1 MENKF
6 LPLGYSDML
15 ERMKY
20 KDMLERMSSTTDPQY
35 SDTEQFVSPL
45 ERGPTEKFGDLIGK
59 GLLKLPYV
67 FEDERSA
74 MRSGQDVANVLS
86 FAPGP
91 GNVLGYL
98 EGQKLEEEGRPLMG
112 SIITGLSAGFPGA
125 GKGAASITTPPVRNA
140 PTPKGLEHK
149 ILHTADRPK
158 EVKDVEKWNSDLA
171 TLEDS
176 TEVIDV
182 YTGETPYINRQG
194 LMPLRYGEND
204 TQMTSQIALF
214 ESDLYTAKNKNKVYP
229 IENIFQ
235 AMRRYGVTGKGNIN
249 QNVARQIEDF
259 ISPEFIAKGKAS
271 PADVMEELQKN
282 APNIQE
288 THAYNNLSSTMDPG
302 VNTAYSR
309 FTTRRPLYDLDSP
322 TTTVGNSAE
331 QTSRSYG
338 ERTFSMFDDG
348 RIYGKKPSLEEPNP
362 KVSFQNNDHDDLAM
376 GRISVAGSKP
386 SGENKY
392 MHSRYTL
399 EDIDGDAN
407 VYVKQEAQSDAYTFT
422 KDQDMLATRLSAA
435 GDRGGRNS
443 IGGLQYELSDP
454 ALPGDE
460 ALYARINSG
469 DFEAVGELVR
479 TRSQV
484 QGGSPLGS
492 DLYNHLLVT
501 NKLDDFNEELGKI
514 IRSGNEEF
522 AEQKRL
528 ANSFNEG
535 DIEGQQAFQDLEEI
549 ADRNRQ
555 REMRVLS
562 EYAKELFEGTESS
575 VKPINLPRSADWFTD
590 GFKLDLQTAVKN
602 DSPYALFPNG
612 ARSLAPPSGVTTI
625 IPPKMVP
632 FIVKKYKDKKGVRL
646 DYDDDGKFLGV
657 AENKDGKFRR
667 VLDAE
672 PDPSSINRA
681 KSYNDFYKKAIKQTE
696 QDYGVKLNPTEYID
710 QYGQEYLKIILTPE
724 LKSSFQTFRMEHG
737 GVASLMPLHYGL

>member
-1 MENKF
+1 
-6 LPLGYSDML
+6 ML

-35 SDTEQFVSPL
+35 TGITEQFASPR
-45 ERGPTEKFGDLIGK
+45 EPGPTEKLGDLIGK
-59 GLLKLPYV
+59 GLLKLPYG
-67 FEDERSA
+67 FDDERSA
-74 MRSGQDVANVLS
+74 VRTGQNVANVLA
-86 FAPGP
+86 FTPGP

-98 EGQKLEEEGRPLMG
+98 EGRKLEEEGRPFLG
-112 SIITGLSAGFPGA
+112 SVIKAASVGLPGA
-125 GKGAASITTPPVRNA
+125 GKAAGSVPTPPVKPA
-140 PTPKGLEHK
+140 PTPKGIEHK

-158 EVKDVEKWNSDLA
+158 EIKDVEKWNSDLA

-176 TEVIDV
+176 TEVVDI
-182 YTGETPYINRQG
+182 YTGETPYANRQG

-204 TQMTSQIALF
+204 TQMTSQLALF
-214 ESDLYTAKNKNKVYP
+214 ESDLYTAKNKNKLYP

-235 AMRRYGVTGKGNIN
+235 AMRRYGVTGKGNVN
-249 QNVARQIEDF
+249 QNVKRQIEDF
-259 ISPEFIAKGKAS
+259 ISPEFIANNPKTTPAS
-271 PADVMEELQKN
+271 VMEELQKN

-288 THAYNNLSSTMDPG
+288 AHAYYNLGSTMDPG

-322 TTTVGNSAE
+322 TTTVGNSRE

-338 ERTFSMFDDG
+338 ERKFSMFDDG
-348 RIYGKKPSLEEPNP
+348 RIYGNKPSLEEPVP
-362 KVSFQNNDHDDLAM
+362 KVSFRNNDHDDLAM
-376 GRISVAGSKP
+376 GRIDVAGTRA
-386 SGENKY
+386 SGAENKY
-392 MHSRYTL
+392 LHSRYTL

-407 VYVKQEAQSDAYTFT
+407 VYVKQESQSDAYGFT
-422 KDQDMLATRLSAA
+422 RDQDMLATRLSGAE
-435 GDRGGRNS
+435 DRGGRNS

-479 TRSQV
+479 TRSQLE
-484 QGGSPLGS
+484 GGSSLGS

-535 DIEGQQAFQDLEEI
+535 DIEGQQALQDLEEI

-562 EYAKELFEGTESS
+562 EYAKELFEGTEGSI
-575 VKPINLPRSADWFTD
+575 KPINLPRSADWFTD
-590 GFKLDLQTAVKN
+590 DFKLDLQTAVKN

-612 ARSLAPPSGVTTI
+612 PRSLAPPSGVTTI
-625 IPPKMVP
+625 IPPKMES
-632 FIVKKYKDKKGVRL
+632 FIIKKYKDKKGIRL

-657 AENKDGKFRR
+657 SENQDGAFRR

-724 LKSSFQTFRMEHG
+724 LKSSFQTFRMKHG
-737 GVASLMPLHYGL
+737 GAASIIPLKYGF

>member
-45 ERGPTEKFGDLIGK
+45 ERGPTQKFGDLIGK

-98 EGQKLEEEGRPLMG
+98 EGQKLAEEGRPFLG
-112 SIITGLSAGFPGA
+112 NLISAASVGLPGA
-125 GKGAASITTPPVRNA
+125 GKGASSITTPPVRNA

-259 ISPEFIAKGKAS
+259 ISPEFIARGKAS

-288 THAYNNLSSTMDPG
+288 THAYNNLNSTMDPG

-376 GRISVAGSKP
+376 GRISVAGSKS

-407 VYVKQEAQSDAYTFT
+407 VYVKQEAQSDAYGLT
-422 KDQDMLATRLSAA
+422 KDQNKLAASVGAEDSLGGRMDVEHILYRIGDDEVGITFDDILKGKHTAGDALEAADDTRDFHKFLKETGELDNFNKEFDEIAKKFQTERENAIAA
-435 GDRGGRNS
+435 GNFE
-443 IGGLQYELSDP
+443 GLETNLSSPNALDP
-454 ALPGDE
+454 LMVNRADN
-460 ALYARINSG
+460 YY
-469 DFEAVGELVR
+469 VGEAA
-479 TRSQV
+479 
-484 QGGSPLGS
+484 
-492 DLYNHLLVT
+492 DAYNQRGERLIS
-501 NKLDDFNEELGKI
+501 NYMNDF
-514 IRSGNEEF
+514 
-522 AEQKRL
+522 
-528 ANSFNEG
+528 
-535 DIEGQQAFQDLEEI
+535 
-549 ADRNRQ
+549 
-555 REMRVLS
+555 S
-562 EYAKELFEGTESS
+562 EYLGIAKD
-575 VKPINLPRSADWFTD
+575 PINLPRSADWFTD

-737 GVASLMPLHYGL
+737 GVASLMPLNYGL

>member
-6 LPLGYSDML
+6 LPLGYADML

-45 ERGPTEKFGDLIGK
+45 ERGPTQKFGDLIGK

-112 SIITGLSAGFPGA
+112 SIITALSAGFPGA

-288 THAYNNLSSTMDPG
+288 THAYNNLNSTMDPG

-407 VYVKQEAQSDAYTFT
+407 VYVKQEAQSDAYGLT
-422 KDQDMLATRLSAA
+422 KDQNKLAASVGAEDSLGGRMDVEHILYRIGDDEVGITFDDILKGKHTAGDALEAADDTRDFHKFLKETGELDNFNKEFDEIAKKFQTERENAIAA
-435 GDRGGRNS
+435 GNFE
-443 IGGLQYELSDP
+443 GLETNLSSPNALDP
-454 ALPGDE
+454 LMVNRADN
-460 ALYARINSG
+460 YY
-469 DFEAVGELVR
+469 VGEAA
-479 TRSQV
+479 
-484 QGGSPLGS
+484 
-492 DLYNHLLVT
+492 DAYNQRGERLIS
-501 NKLDDFNEELGKI
+501 NYMNDF
-514 IRSGNEEF
+514 
-522 AEQKRL
+522 
-528 ANSFNEG
+528 
-535 DIEGQQAFQDLEEI
+535 
-549 ADRNRQ
+549 
-555 REMRVLS
+555 S
-562 EYAKELFEGTESS
+562 EYLGIAKD
-575 VKPINLPRSADWFTD
+575 PINLPRSADWFTD

-737 GVASLMPLHYGL
+737 GVASLMPLNYGL

>member
-6 LPLGYSDML
+6 LPLGYADML

-98 EGQKLEEEGRPLMG
+98 EGQKLAEEGRPFLG
-112 SIITGLSAGFPGA
+112 NLISAASVGLPGA
-125 GKGAASITTPPVRNA
+125 GKGASSITTPPVKTA

-194 LMPLRYGEND
+194 LMPLRYGDND
-204 TQMTSQIALF
+204 TQMTSQLALF
-214 ESDLYTAKNKNKVYP
+214 ESDLYTFKNKNKVYP

-348 RIYGKKPSLEEPNP
+348 RIYGKKPTREEPDP
-362 KVSFQNNDHDDLAM
+362 KVSFKNNDHDDLAM

-407 VYVKQEAQSDAYTFT
+407 VYVKQEAQSDAYGLT
-422 KDQDMLATRLSAA
+422 KDQNKLAASVGAEDSLGGRMDVEHILYRIGDDEVGITFDDILKGKHTAGDALEAADDTRDFHKFLKETGELDNFNKEFDEIAKKFQTERENAIAA
-435 GDRGGRNS
+435 GNFE
-443 IGGLQYELSDP
+443 GLETNLSSPNALDP
-454 ALPGDE
+454 LMVNRADN
-460 ALYARINSG
+460 YY
-469 DFEAVGELVR
+469 VGEAA
-479 TRSQV
+479 
-484 QGGSPLGS
+484 
-492 DLYNHLLVT
+492 DAYNQRGERLIS
-501 NKLDDFNEELGKI
+501 NYMNDF
-514 IRSGNEEF
+514 
-522 AEQKRL
+522 
-528 ANSFNEG
+528 
-535 DIEGQQAFQDLEEI
+535 
-549 ADRNRQ
+549 
-555 REMRVLS
+555 S
-562 EYAKELFEGTESS
+562 EYLGIAKD
-575 VKPINLPRSADWFTD
+575 PINLPRSADWFTD

-737 GVASLMPLHYGL
+737 GVASLMPLNYGL